1 MRDFKLHDVTLRVEY
16 EKNNTWKIF
25 VLSGQAFL
33 LDAIVEAPR
42 YASNKKLYKEW
53 EKSRFIKPQSNLETP
68 YILG

>member
-42 YASNKKLYKEW
+42 YASNKK
-53 EKSRFIKPQSNLETP
+53 I
-68 YILG
+68 I